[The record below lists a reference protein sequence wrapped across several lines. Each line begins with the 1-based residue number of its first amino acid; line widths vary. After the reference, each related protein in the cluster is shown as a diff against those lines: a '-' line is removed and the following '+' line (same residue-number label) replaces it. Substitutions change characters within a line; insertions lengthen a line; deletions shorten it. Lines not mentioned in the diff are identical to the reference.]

1 MSKNIDV
8 LGIGNAIMD
17 VITPVPDVFLGPNNI
32 AKGGMTLIDEG
43 TALGLHKA
51 FKTAGKGREVAGGSA
66 ANTLVGIAQLGVRA
80 AYFGKVAD
88 DPIGARFSKG
98 MQEAGVDFRT
108 RPSKAKNGKGGA
120 ATARCLIAVTPDGER
135 SMSTFLGASTAFEK
149 RDLVDSMI
157 KSAKVIYLEGYLFD
171 SDAAKKAF
179 VHAAEVT
186 AKAGNKVA
194 LTLSDSF
201 CVDRHRASFKHLVEN
216 HVDILFANE
225 AEILSLFETDRID
238 TALDALAKSG
248 KVACITRSEKGSV
261 IQDAIRRYH
270 VPAVPL
276 AKFGVTKPVDTTGA
290 GDQYAAGVLAG
301 HAMGLGWQD
310 AGHLGSLCAAEVIS
324 HYGARPEQSIHELAQ
339 KF

>member
-1 MSKNIDV
+1 MTHKIDI

-17 VITPVPDVFLGPNNI
+17 VITPVPDVFLSPNNI
-32 AKGGMTLIDEG
+32 TKGGMTLIDEAS
-43 TALGLHKA
+43 ALGLHKA
-51 FKTAGKGREVAGGSA
+51 FRKIGDAREVAGGSA
-66 ANTLVGIAQLGVRA
+66 ANTLVGIAELGVRA
-80 AYFGKVAD
+80 AYFGKVSD
-88 DPIGARFSKG
+88 DALGKRFSKG
-98 MQEAGVDFRT
+98 MSDAGVDFRT
-108 RPSKAKNGKGGA
+108 RPSKAKGGA

-135 SMSTFLGASTAFEK
+135 SMSTFLGASTGFEK

-171 SDAAKKAF
+171 SEPAKAAF
-179 VHAAEVT
+179 VHAAET
-186 AKAGNKVA
+186 SKAAGNKVS

-201 CVDRHRASFKHLVEN
+201 CVDRHRASFKQLVEN

-238 TALDALAKSG
+238 TALDALGKSK
-248 KVACITRSEKGSV
+248 KVACITRSDKGSI
-261 IQDAIRRYH
+261 IQDADRRYH

-276 AKFGVTKPVDTTGA
+276 VKMGVTKPVDTTGA

-301 HAMGLGWQD
+301 HAMGMGWQD

-324 HYGARPEQSIHELAQ
+324 HYGARPETSIHEFAQ
-339 KF
+339 KL

>member
-1 MSKNIDV
+1 MAHDIDI

-17 VITPVPDVFLGPNNI
+17 VITPVPDVFLAPNNI
-32 AKGGMTLIDEG
+32 TKGGMTLIDEDA
-43 TALGLHKA
+43 ALGLHKA
-51 FKTAGKGREVAGGSA
+51 FSKIGQGREVAGGSA
-66 ANTLVGIAQLGVRA
+66 ANTLVGVAQLGVKA

-88 DPIGARFSKG
+88 DALGKRFSDG
-98 MQEAGVDFRT
+98 MAEAGVNFKT
-108 RPSKAKNGKGGA
+108 KAVKKGA

-171 SDAAKKAF
+171 SDAAKAAF
-179 VHAAEVT
+179 VHAAEV
-186 AKAGNKVA
+186 AQAAGNKVS

-201 CVDRHRASFKHLVEN
+201 CVDRHRASFKQLVEN

-225 AEILSLFETDRID
+225 AEILSLYETDRID

-261 IQDAIRRYH
+261 IQDATRRYH

-276 AKFGVTKPVDTTGA
+276 AKMGAERPVDTTGA

-324 HYGARPEQSIHELAQ
+324 HYGARPETSIQELAQ
-339 KF
+339 RV

>member
-1 MSKNIDV
+1 MTQSIDI

-17 VITPVPDVFLGPNNI
+17 VIAPVSDQFLSAQNI
-32 AKGGMTLIDEG
+32 TKGGMTLIDQPSAK
-43 TALGLHKA
+43 TLHKA
-51 FKTAGKGREVAGGSA
+51 LSKAGTPTEVAGGSA
-66 ANTLVGIAQLGVRA
+66 ANTMVGIAELGVRA
-80 AYFGKVAD
+80 AYFGKVSD
-88 DPIGARFSKG
+88 DPLGKRFSKG
-98 MQEAGVDFRT
+98 MKAAGVDFRT
-108 RPSKAKNGKGGA
+108 RAAKDGA

-135 SMSTFLGASTAFEK
+135 SMSTFLGASTGFEK
-149 RDLVDSMI
+149 RDLVDKMI

-179 VHAAEVT
+179 VHAAEVA

-201 CVDRHRASFKHLVEN
+201 CVDRHRASFKQLVEN

-225 AEILSLFETDRID
+225 AEILSLYETDRID
-238 TALDALAKSG
+238 TALDALAKSK

-261 IQDAIRRYH
+261 IQDASRRYH

-276 AKFGVTKPVDTTGA
+276 EKFGITAPVDTTGA

-310 AGHLGSLCAAEVIS
+310 AGHLGSICAAEVIS
-324 HYGARPEQSIHELAQ
+324 HYGARPEASIHGLAQSI
-339 KF
+339 

>member
-1 MSKNIDV
+1 MTQKIDV

-17 VITPVPDVFLGPNNI
+17 VITPVSDDFLSPNNI
-32 AKGGMTLIDEG
+32 VKGGMTLIDEEA
-43 TALGLHKA
+43 ALGLHKA
-51 FKTAGKGREVAGGSA
+51 FGKAGSAHEVAGGSA
-66 ANTLVGIAQLGVRA
+66 ANTLVGIAQLGVRG

-88 DPIGARFSKG
+88 DALGKRFSKG
-98 MQEAGVDFRT
+98 MQDAGVEFKT
-108 RPSKAKNGKGGA
+108 RPSKNGA

-135 SMSTFLGASTAFEK
+135 SMSTFLGASTGFEK
-149 RDLVDSMI
+149 NDLVDSMI

-179 VHAAEVT
+179 IHAAEV
-186 AKAGNKVA
+186 AKAAGNKVA

-201 CVDRHRASFKHLVEN
+201 CVDRHRASFQQLVEN

-225 AEILSLFETDRID
+225 AEILSLFETDRVD
-238 TALDALAKSG
+238 SALDVLAKAG

-261 IQDAIRRYH
+261 IQDATRRYH

-276 AKFGVTKPVDTTGA
+276 EKFNINKPVDTTGA

-324 HYGARPEQSIHELAQ
+324 HYGARPEDSVHELAQ
-339 KF
+339 KV

>member
-1 MSKNIDV
+1 MTQAIDV

-17 VITPVPDVFLGPNNI
+17 VITPVPDAFLAPNNI
-32 AKGGMTLIDEG
+32 AKGGMTLIDENA
-43 TALGLHKA
+43 ALGLHKA
-51 FKTAGKGREVAGGSA
+51 FRKVGNAREVAGGSA
-66 ANTLVGIAQLGVRA
+66 ANTLVGIAQLGIKA
-80 AYFGKVAD
+80 AYFGKVSD
-88 DPIGARFSKG
+88 DALGKRFSKG
-98 MQEAGVDFRT
+98 MQDAGVDFQT
-108 RPSKAKNGKGGA
+108 RASKNGA

-135 SMSTFLGASTAFEK
+135 SMSTFLGASTGFEK
-149 RDLVDSMI
+149 RDLVDKMI

-179 VHAAEVT
+179 THAAEVA

-201 CVDRHRASFKHLVEN
+201 CVDRHRASFKELVEN

-238 TALDALAKSG
+238 TALDALAKAK

-261 IQDAIRRYH
+261 IQDAARRYH

-276 AKFGVTKPVDTTGA
+276 EKFGVSKPVDTTGA

-324 HYGARPEQSIHELAQ
+324 HYGARPEQSVHELA
-339 KF
+339 KGR